1 MTESRPSKAQE
12 RFLKNEKRHHLLVG
26 SARFLV
32 FFLFAGLWELSAD
45 LGMIDSF
52 IFSSPS
58 RIVLCFYTMTMDKSI
73 FLHIG
78 ITLYETLIS
87 FFLTVLISVTLA
99 VLLWANRT
107 ASQIAEPYLVM
118 LNSLPKSALAPLLLV
133 WLGSRMRMVVTAAV
147 SIAVFGSVMTLYT
160 GFNQMDPDK
169 IRLIYAL
176 GGAKKEVLTKV
187 LLPGSLPLL
196 MSTMKVNIGLCLVGV
211 IIGEFI
217 SAKAGLGY
225 LITYASQTF
234 EMTKLMSALIM
245 LCLLSCVLYQA
256 VGMLEKQF
264 LKQ

>member
-1 MTESRPSKAQE
+1 MNESRPSKAQE

-45 LGMIDSF
+45 LGVIDSF

-58 RIVLCFYTMTMDKSI
+58 RIVLCFYTMAMDKSI

-147 SIAVFGSVMTLYT
+147 SIAVF
-160 GFNQMDPDK
+160 
-169 IRLIYAL
+169 
-176 GGAKKEVLTKV
+176 
-187 LLPGSLPLL
+187 
-196 MSTMKVNIGLCLVGV
+196 
-211 IIGEFI
+211 
-217 SAKAGLGY
+217 
-225 LITYASQTF
+225 
-234 EMTKLMSALIM
+234 
-245 LCLLSCVLYQA
+245 
-256 VGMLEKQF
+256 
-264 LKQ
+264 